1 MTKHLLFASAILL
14 IISCN
19 SNTKTEEEVM
29 AETLAESSLTL
40 EFVSK
45 NPEVKKEGTHVSA
58 SEMLHLYLTDN
69 SQSDFVGK
77 SLTLNNTIEGA
88 INFYTSNDSV
98 FCNAPNSLILMSMP
112 PKPGIRPAMIDSM
125 SDFYIAPMSLLK
137 FEAVNIM
144 FIGPGTEKER
154 Y

>member
-1 MTKHLLFASAILL
+1 MTKNLLFASAILL
-14 IISCN
+14 ITSCT
-19 SNTKTEEEVM
+19 SNPKTEEVVVV
-29 AETLAESSLTL
+29 ETLVENSLTL
-40 EFVSK
+40 EFASK
-45 NPEVKKEGTHVSA
+45 NPEIKKEGTHVGA

-88 INFYTSNDSV
+88 INFYTRNDSV

-112 PKPGIRPAMIDSM
+112 PKPGVRPAMIDAM

-137 FEAVNIM
+137 FELVNIM
-144 FIGPGTEKER
+144 FVGPGTKK
-154 Y
+154 

>member
-1 MTKHLLFASAILL
+1 MTKNLLFASAILL
-14 IISCN
+14 ITSCT
-19 SNTKTEEEVM
+19 SNPKTEEVVVI
-29 AETLAESSLTL
+29 ETLVENSLTL
-40 EFVSK
+40 EFASK
-45 NPEVKKEGTHVSA
+45 NPEIKKEGTHVGA

-88 INFYTSNDSV
+88 INFYTRNDSV

-112 PKPGIRPAMIDSM
+112 PKPGVLPAMIDAM

-137 FEAVNIM
+137 FELVNIM
-144 FIGPGTEKER
+144 FVGPGTKK
-154 Y
+154 